1 MFQDFQLGGTNLTRK
16 YNIRRKEK
24 QRIYT
29 PQRWKHSKQHLMAHD
44 RRLEKKW
51 VIFLNYWWMIKRES
65 SLCFFLFH
73 ATGKCSFSRGVAG
86 GNSLEGGVLLFLWDL
101 QEKKINRSCSWGT
114 KKKRFIYFFLF
125 SCVIYPSPG
134 PVVIF
139 STSSNGCVPSSQKKE
154 SLPSVL
160 ESAQCRFAARRG
172 RKRRTRDTFSH
183 PQRAPLKLK
192 KKRER
197 KARGGCFIVA
207 KC

>member
-1 MFQDFQLGGTNLTRK
+1 MLLESAFFRAGLQGVIPLREGYSFFCGTYKRK
-16 YNIRRKEK
+16 KSTE
-24 QRIYT
+24 
-29 PQRWKHSKQHLMAHD
+29 
-44 RRLEKKW
+44 
-51 VIFLNYWWMIKRES
+51 VVRE
-65 SLCFFLFH
+65 
-73 ATGKCSFSRGVAG
+73 V
-86 GNSLEGGVLLFLWDL
+86 
-101 QEKKINRSCSWGT
+101 Q
-114 KKKRFIYFFLF
+114 KKRFIYFFLF